1 MSLKIEKLDLSNK
14 KDLNRFINLPWSI
27 YKNDPKWV
35 PPLKMALKDVLNVK
49 KHPFYKTAE
58 VEAYIATLNNVDV
71 GRVLAVNNI
80 AYNEYQNTKIGYFG
94 FYETINDQK
103 VSDALLDAAVT
114 YVKSK
119 GLTSIQGPMNP
130 GTNYECG
137 LLVNGFDDEP
147 QIMMTYN
154 PEYYITLLENYKL
167 TKAMDLI
174 AYDTPAHFEMPK
186 VIKDIAN
193 RTVKKEQVTFRNVNM
208 KKWTQELDL
217 MFDIYNSAWEKNW
230 GFVPMTKEE
239 FLHTAKDLKS
249 IINPELV
256 QIAEVH
262 GKAAGFILT
271 LPDLNQVFKQIPSG
285 NLSPSAIYKIL
296 TAKKRMTRCR
306 VITMGIKKEYRKM
319 GLETVLYTHNH
330 ESIKK
335 NPLFNHIEMSWI
347 LESNLEMNKPLIRM
361 GAKPYKTYR
370 IFEKTI

>member
-1 MSLKIEKLDLSNK
+1 MTLKIEKIDLTKS

-27 YKNDPKWV
+27 YKDDPKWV
-35 PPLKMALKDVLNVK
+35 PPLKMAVKDVLNVK

-58 VEAYIATLNNVDV
+58 VEAYIAFKDGKDV
-71 GRVLAVNNI
+71 GRVLAVNNKAFNI
-80 AYNEYQNTKIGYFG
+80 YSNTKIGYFG

-103 VSDALLDAAVT
+103 VSDALLNAAAT
-114 YVKSK
+114 YAKSK
-119 GLTSIQGPMNP
+119 GLTSLQGPMNP

-137 LLVNGFDDEP
+137 LLVNGFEDEP
-147 QIMMTYN
+147 QVMMTYN
-154 PEYYITLLENYKL
+154 PKYYITLLENYKL

-174 AYDTPAHFEMPK
+174 AYNTPARFEMPEI
-186 VIKDIAN
+186 IKNISA
-193 RTVKKEQVTFRNVNM
+193 RTVKKENVTFRNVNL
-208 KKWTQELDL
+208 KKWNQELDT
-217 MFDIYNSAWEKNW
+217 MFDIYNSAWEANW

-239 FLHTAKDLKS
+239 FCHTAKDLKS

-256 QIAEVH
+256 QIAEVN

-285 NLSPSAIYKIL
+285 NLSPMAIYKIL

-306 VITMGIKKEYRKM
+306 VITMGVKKEFRKM

-335 NPLFNHIEMSWI
+335 NPLFKEIEMSWI

-370 IFEKTI
+370 IFEKSI